1 MVQYF
6 LQYLAKIV
14 QYFTKTLQGEPAD
27 KKLAPRKVPPFVLK
41 NEGKSGPKVTFN
53 FLKMW
58 KLAARGPI
66 RARTIESLHSATE
79 ISSIDSL
86 RAMPL

>member
-1 MVQYF
+1 MAVIENGWME
-6 LQYLAKIV
+6 LVSVL
-14 QYFTKTLQGEPAD
+14 LQGDSAD

-41 NEGKSGPKVTFN
+41 NDGLCGPKVTFN

-86 RAMPL
+86 RAGPLL